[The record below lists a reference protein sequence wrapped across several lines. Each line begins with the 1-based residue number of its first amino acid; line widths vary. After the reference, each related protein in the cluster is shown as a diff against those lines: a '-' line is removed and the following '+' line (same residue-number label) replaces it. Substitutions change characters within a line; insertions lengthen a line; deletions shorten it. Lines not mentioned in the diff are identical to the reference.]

1 MRLKSRG
8 CNVYLIEDSGK
19 KFLIDTG
26 TDGKLL
32 AKQIDELD
40 AILITHAHFDHIAG
54 ARELEKVFGCAVY
67 VHPEDM
73 PYVLGESEFNFS
85 GLIGMMAKM
94 MEKLSNYRAPEN
106 VRSIFELKSNLKIV
120 HLPGHTPGSVCIF
133 KGSGAYCG
141 DLIRNGGKLSLRSFC
156 SDYERYLESVR
167 NFISMGWEVAYPG
180 HGSEIKKSKLNFTLN
195 P

>member
-8 CNVYLIEDSGK
+8 CNVYLIEDSGR

-54 ARELEKVFGCAVY
+54 ARELEKVFGCPIY

-73 PYVLGESEFNFS
+73 PYVLGESEFNFR

-94 MEKLSNYRAPEN
+94 LEKLSNYKPPEN
-106 VRSIFELKSNLKIV
+106 VQNIFELKSNLKIA
-120 HLPGHTPGSVCIF
+120 HLPGHTPGSICIF
-133 KGSGAYCG
+133 KGSDAYCG
-141 DLIRNGGKLSLRSFC
+141 DLIRNEGKLSLQSFC
-156 SDYERYLESVR
+156 SDYKRYLESVKE
-167 NFISMGWEVAYPG
+167 FIGMDWEIAYPG
-180 HGSEIKKSKLNFTLN
+180 HGNKIRKSNLKNL